1 MRKDGQKLVWKPLA
15 QNKLEGKLDRKFTEY
30 TSLLFFQ
37 NALSPLDKPFKYHSR
52 RDIFLLMENG
62 REENISKKGFL
73 RGMGKGE
80 DDRKGETC
88 EDTKKLRYR
97 NRGKQNEK

>member
-1 MRKDGQKLVWKPLA
+1 
-15 QNKLEGKLDRKFTEY
+15 
-30 TSLLFFQ
+30 
-37 NALSPLDKPFKYHSR
+37 
-52 RDIFLLMENG
+52 MENG